1 MGMPRAGQR
10 CSSCWCGCCWMW
22 HALICRRSCAA
33 PLAMPSCQVGLVSW
47 HGLPPSLSHPKLAA
61 AASRCAGAERHGQ
74 PACGRRLHRQVPAGG
89 HGSIHFAPN
98 LGQSQEHLCG
108 RRCALEGVQVR
119 WSGGMLGRGAGMCR
133 RRLVVQAQVGE
144 LADAHPSP
152 GWQRP
157 HRAMM
162 RAAQPPACASARLQ
176 SCSAPRSPCSYFDAE
191 TIGLDFAGM
200 IADLEAAP
208 EGSVILLHGV

>member
-1 MGMPRAGQR
+1 M
-10 CSSCWCGCCWMW
+10 
-22 HALICRRSCAA
+22 
-33 PLAMPSCQVGLVSW
+33 
-47 HGLPPSLSHPKLAA
+47 
-61 AASRCAGAERHGQ
+61 
-74 PACGRRLHRQVPAGG
+74 
-89 HGSIHFAPN
+89 
-98 LGQSQEHLCG
+98 
-108 RRCALEGVQVR
+108 
-119 WSGGMLGRGAGMCR
+119 
-133 RRLVVQAQVGE
+133 VQAQVGE